1 MDNPFKAV
9 ADGAYDM
16 YQSFTGGNTRAQ
28 QADIVAQKAAL
39 AAAEKGRADLAA
51 KQRGLEV
58 AGTDPA
64 SIQQHDNWKEWD
76 HQRLATQL
84 KESLKPDDIQ
94 ASGRAWAK
102 LGEEIA
108 EVFADLDKQA
118 RDAAGDGMRGQAAD
132 AGLNAAQPLQQWGQ
146 SFGDSVRMTGLK
158 VQEAGLAAEQTKA
171 SIQPP
176 NEGGTARSLLAGGMG
191 GMTGGG
197 FAMMDAAMQMKERSE
212 DEKRARAIA
221 ENVYSPGYTAVD
233 GSTPSLPPP
242 VDPLNPPPPPPPPP
256 GRSNIPAGQDPSV
269 SGQTPGRAFNPSG
282 TTPGGSNP
290 GGIGSGGGA
299 PNLPSVDSPAGS
311 GSQWADQPRTPAFPP
326 NGPVP
331 GGPGVPGSQP
341 PGAFVTGPGPG
352 GAPPPV
358 AVRVRAAAVWGPV
371 SALAPVAAPVS
382 VRAVALEQAASA
394 RAPVLPVESGRRAPV
409 ARVAAVP
416 AARWVAAPVPVVAV
430 RPAMTWNTSVRAGSS
445 KTRTSGPTGCPGPRR
460 RSSVNELWSS
470 PAASVGEDHAFHCY

>member
-9 ADGAYDM
+9 AGGAYDM

-28 QADIVAQKAAL
+28 QADIVAHKAAL
-39 AAAEKGRADLAA
+39 AAAEKARADLAA
-51 KQRGLEV
+51 QQRGLEIS
-58 AGTDPA
+58 GTDPA
-64 SIQQHDNWKEWD
+64 SIQQHDNWNDWD
-76 HQRLATQL
+76 HHRLVNQL
-84 KESLKPDDIQ
+84 QASLRPGDIQ
-94 ASGRAWAK
+94 SSGRAWEK
-102 LGEEIA
+102 LGADIA
-108 EVFADLDKQA
+108 KIFADLDKQA

-221 ENVYSPGYTAVD
+221 ENVYSPGYTTVD

-256 GRSNIPAGQDPSV
+256 GQSNIPAGQDPSV
-269 SGQTPGRAFNPSG
+269 SGQTPGRSFNPSG

-311 GSQWADQPRTPAFPP
+311 GSQWADQPRNPSFPP
-326 NGPVP
+326 NGPLP
-331 GGPGVPGSQP
+331 GNPGVPPGAQP
-341 PGAFVTGPGPG
+341 PGGLVTGPGPG
-352 GAPPPV
+352 TGPKAGGGGAGAGRGGMGSGVGARAGGPGVGAGGRAGAGGFGAGAGAAGGVGAKGAGGAGGRGAGGAMGGAGAGRGGEGGEDLEHERPSWLIEDQDVWTDGMPRTAPPV
-358 AVRVRAAAVWGPV
+358 F
-371 SALAPVAAPVS
+371 
-382 VRAVALEQAASA
+382 
-394 RAPVLPVESGRRAPV
+394 
-409 ARVAAVP
+409 
-416 AARWVAAPVPVVAV
+416 
-430 RPAMTWNTSVRAGSS
+430 
-445 KTRTSGPTGCPGPRR
+445 
-460 RSSVNELWSS
+460 
-470 PAASVGEDHAFHCY
+470 GE

>member
-352 GAPPPV
+352 GGPTAGGGAGAGRGGMGSGVGARAGGGPGVGAGGRAGAGGLGAGAGAAGGVGAKGAGGAGGRGAGGAMGGGAGAGRGGETGDDLEHERPSWLIEDQDVWTDGMPRTAPPV
-358 AVRVRAAAVWGPV
+358 F
-371 SALAPVAAPVS
+371 
-382 VRAVALEQAASA
+382 
-394 RAPVLPVESGRRAPV
+394 
-409 ARVAAVP
+409 
-416 AARWVAAPVPVVAV
+416 
-430 RPAMTWNTSVRAGSS
+430 
-445 KTRTSGPTGCPGPRR
+445 
-460 RSSVNELWSS
+460 
-470 PAASVGEDHAFHCY
+470 GE